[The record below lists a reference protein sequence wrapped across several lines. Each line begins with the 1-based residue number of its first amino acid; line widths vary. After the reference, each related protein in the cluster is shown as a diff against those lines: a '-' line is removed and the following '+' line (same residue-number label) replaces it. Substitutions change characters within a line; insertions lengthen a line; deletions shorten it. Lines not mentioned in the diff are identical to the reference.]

1 MRSRLSYRRRLN
13 RQMTRPPTEAASNG
27 LWTRWR
33 TVFFAANFDFWPL
46 VPISATRNVNLV
58 LYGRDTYE
66 TAAFAKTKARTERVN
81 QIAVDAVVSYVGV
94 SNWRDP
100 REPSARAAAGKRT
113 VARRAVASRVIFAS
127 PLIASQFAQS
137 GSIACN
143 FNCAHMTI

>member
-1 MRSRLSYRRRLN
+1 
-13 RQMTRPPTEAASNG
+13 MTRPPTEAASNG

-100 REPSARAAAGKRT
+100 RGAVCESSSREKDSSQKSCGKSGHFCISINREP
-113 VARRAVASRVIFAS
+113 I
-127 PLIASQFAQS
+127 
-137 GSIACN
+137 C
-143 FNCAHMTI
+143 TIGINSVQL